1 MNKNMQSKINFNFP
15 QKSLFGF
22 KILSS
27 LQSSIACYI
36 LIFFGIILNPF
47 FGIENNELIAGTL
60 FNFILNTSITILI
73 INLFLK
79 RKEIKKTN
87 FVILNIL
94 LFIYLP
100 IALENILREIINI
113 FVFFVI

>member
-1 MNKNMQSKINFNFP
+1 MTSDFFKSKYTVL
-15 QKSLFGF
+15 KS
-22 KILSS
+22 
-27 LQSSIACYI
+27 YI
-36 LIFFGIILNPF
+36 LIFLGIILNPF
-47 FGIENNELIAGTL
+47 FGIDKNELIAGTL
-60 FNFILNTSITILI
+60 FNLVLNTSIIILI

-87 FVILNIL
+87 FVIFNIL

-113 FVFFVI
+113 FVFFAI